1 MPYGWCTWFAWQW
14 RYEHGSPLPG
24 GLGNARYW
32 DDNLYGR
39 YRIDRNPEYGAVFV
53 AEGGYYGHVGIV
65 TAVNDDGTITVTDM
79 NGPQGWGR
87 VASHTYG
94 QSEWGKYSFIHEA
107 L

>member
-1 MPYGWCTWFAWQW
+1 M
-14 RYEHGSPLPG
+14 PLPS

-32 DDNLYGR
+32 DNQLYGA

-53 AEGGYYGHVGIV
+53 SESGYYGHVGIV
-65 TAVNDDGTITVTDM
+65 ISVNGDGTITVTDM

-87 VASHTYG
+87 VGTHVLDYA
-94 QSEWGKYSFIHEA
+94 EWSSYSFIHEQ